1 MHEADAGA
9 TDLRREM
16 EKLKSQ
22 GQKRKTLQRAVDVMI
37 NVGGAIGG
45 FGVAAGIGKDGR
57 AGLVVLADVYTELAT
72 EIRDATL
79 YTRTWAQRF
88 RTDGDKGASQDASR
102 VL

>member
-16 EKLKSQ
+16 EKLKSL
-22 GQKRKTLQRAVDVMI
+22 GQKRKTIQRAVDVMI
-37 NVGGAIGG
+37 NVGGAIGDVG
-45 FGVAAGIGKDGR
+45 DAAGIGKGGR
-57 AGLVVLADVYTELAT
+57 AGLVGLAVVYTELAT
-72 EIRDATL
+72 EIGEATL
-79 YTRTWAQRF
+79 CTRTWDQRF